1 MKLGIETLEYISTSK
16 CKDWS
21 FARRN
26 QKMDLTPFI
35 TGEWNKLDFTP
46 LMLSFEEEWLEEQP
60 GLYSQI
66 TITGNIRFGT
76 RKETTEAILSSLL
89 PGKNL
94 FKIKLVSGETRVT
107 GSVCYIP
114 KFLYKNI
121 EDGISSSE
129 FIITISCKSTHGSI
143 VDTGV

>member
-1 MKLGIETLEYISTSK
+1 MKLGIETLEYISISK

-26 QKMDLTPFI
+26 QKMDLTSFI
-35 TGEWNKLDFTP
+35 TDDWNKLEFTP
-46 LMLSFEEEWLEEQP
+46 LLLSFEEEWLEEEP

-66 TITGNIRFGT
+66 TISGNIRFGT
-76 RKETTEAILSSLL
+76 KKETTEALLSSLL

-94 FKIKLVSGETRVT
+94 FRIKLVSGETRVI
-107 GSVCYIP
+107 GSVSFGP
-114 KFLYKNI
+114 KFLYKNV

-129 FIITISCKSTHGSI
+129 FILSISCKSTHGSI